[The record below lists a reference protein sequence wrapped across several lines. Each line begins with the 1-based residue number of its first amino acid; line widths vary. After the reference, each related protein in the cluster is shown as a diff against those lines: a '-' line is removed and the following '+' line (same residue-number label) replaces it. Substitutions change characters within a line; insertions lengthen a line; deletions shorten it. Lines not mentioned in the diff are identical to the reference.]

1 MKIDYINWMQTNSQF
16 DYIIVGAGLS
26 GLHLSYS
33 LSRDEY
39 FKDYSIL
46 IIDKKTSKKN
56 DNYF

>member
-1 MKIDYINWMQTNSQF
+1 MQTNSQF

-46 IIDKKTSKKN
+46 IIDKKTSKKT
-56 DNYF
+56 DNYFSFWEIG

>member
-1 MKIDYINWMQTNSQF
+1 MQTNSQF

-46 IIDKKTSKKN
+46 SYITNRQTCKHKSTDHKP
-56 DNYF
+56 